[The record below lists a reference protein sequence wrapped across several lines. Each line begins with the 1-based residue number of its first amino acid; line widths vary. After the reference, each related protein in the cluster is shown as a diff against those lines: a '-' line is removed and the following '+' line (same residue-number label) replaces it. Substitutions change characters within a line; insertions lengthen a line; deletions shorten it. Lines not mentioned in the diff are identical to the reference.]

1 MLHRKSSTLRV
12 LFQVSNPNVCQL
24 RLDFIKFL
32 LSGPSLQRSPFGH
45 CLDDRMAIFSSQ
57 QPSYG
62 LSEGNLICG
71 DMTGQHSKTIV
82 QRAQYFGIVFKV
94 HRTFFLKLE
103 SNQRNRDFPKIGS
116 N

>member
-1 MLHRKSSTLRV
+1 ML
-12 LFQVSNPNVCQL
+12 QVSNPNVCQL

-71 DMTGQHSKTIV
+71 DMTGQHSKTI
-82 QRAQYFGIVFKV
+82 AQYLCFLSTDTLDY
-94 HRTFFLKLE
+94 HRIQCTQNFLIEPTKQ
-103 SNQRNRDFPKIGS
+103 SKK
-116 N
+116 

>member
-1 MLHRKSSTLRV
+1 MLRRKSSTLRV

-82 QRAQYFGIVFKV
+82 QRAQYFCILS
-94 HRTFFLKLE
+94 T
-103 SNQRNRDFPKIGS
+103 KIHLTTIIF
-116 N
+116 